1 MIGNE
6 INIFGITLVRTCFYV
21 FYTDLKDLS
30 VRNATSNDP
39 VAGPQVTDEGK
50 TLTLTALV
58 TKLNTTESI
67 KYRWYYK
74 SSDPAFPSLTSNES
88 TLQLRNLKA
97 DNTGIY
103 FCVVSVAQ
111 SIIKTE
117 EIEVFVNCKMK
128 HINFLFTTGLCFRI
142 TQPRNSQGTKCANF
156 IYYQQQ

>member
-1 MIGNE
+1 M
-6 INIFGITLVRTCFYV
+6 
-21 FYTDLKDLS
+21 
-30 VRNATSNDP
+30 RNATSNDP
-39 VAGPQVTDEGK
+39 VTGPQVIDEGK
-50 TLTLTALV
+50 TLALTVLV

-74 SSDPAFPSLTSNES
+74 SSDPAFPSPTGNES

-128 HINFLFTTGLCFRI
+128 HINFLFTAGHFSLDDLDIFRVQNMQI
-142 TQPRNSQGTKCANF
+142 STIINSSNLA
-156 IYYQQQ
+156 